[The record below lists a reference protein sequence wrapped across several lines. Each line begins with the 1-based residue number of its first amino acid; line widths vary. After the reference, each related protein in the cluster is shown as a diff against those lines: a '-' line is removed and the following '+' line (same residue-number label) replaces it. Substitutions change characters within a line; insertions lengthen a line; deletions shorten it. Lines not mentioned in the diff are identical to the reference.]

1 MRSVVQHRRVE
12 WGDCD
17 PAGIVFNP
25 QFFRWFDH
33 GTALLYEAAGWPK
46 AQMLARFGA
55 AGCPLV
61 ETRAS
66 FHAPC
71 RYGDDVAIVSE
82 FVALRRSSFD
92 VRHRLT
98 LDGTLCVEGHET
110 RVWTVKDPDTGRLRS
125 APIPDELAAL
135 WRGEG

>member
-1 MRSVVQHRRVE
+1 MLKNTLTRRVE

-33 GTALLYEAAGWPK
+33 GTTMLYEAAGWPK
-46 AQMLARFGA
+46 QEMLARFGA

-66 FHAPC
+66 FRAPC
-71 RYGDDVAIVSE
+71 RFGDDVVIVTE
-82 FVALRRSSFD
+82 IIEVKNRSFD
-92 VRHRLT
+92 IRHT
-98 LDGTLCVEGHET
+98 LSKDDVVCVEGFET
-110 RVWTVKDPDTGRLRS
+110 RVWTVRS
-125 APIPDELAAL
+125 DEGGLKSAQIPEELAA
-135 WRGEG
+135 RFNG

>member
-1 MRSVVQHRRVE
+1 MLTNTLARRVE

-33 GTALLYEAAGWPK
+33 GTTMLYEAAGWPK
-46 AQMLARFGA
+46 PEMLARFEA

-61 ETRAS
+61 ATSAT

-71 RYGDDVAIVSE
+71 RYGDDVEITSE
-82 FVALRRSSFD
+82 VALVKDRSFD
-92 VRHRLT
+92 VRHTLT
-98 LDGTLCVEGHET
+98 KDGILCVEGTET
-110 RVWTVKDPDTGRLRS
+110 RVWTVHDDQRGIKS
-125 APIPDELAAL
+125 APLPDELVARFRA
-135 WRGEG
+135 